1 MVYGIF
7 YYLIN
12 GIAWYC
18 IVLYCVVGFGAQAVS
33 RKTPIYF
40 KILWTQTIWTNN
52 RRYKYQEL
60 ADCKLPEKPVGKP
73 SWRAAANICAT
84 PHQLPSM
91 EKFVKVWKSLQRV
104 KSWQKVAKSSQK
116 VDKELAKKLV
126 RPTGLELVIVAFTVI
141 VALLVMYGMVSYDIL
156 WLHCMVLHAFT
167 MLASA
172 RGLCLARRL
181 YTSWIFTWT
190 GFCFWFF
197 FLKYIGVLRDTARA
211 SKPTS

>member
-60 ADCKLPEKPVGKP
+60 ADCKFPEKPIGKP

-91 EKFVKVWKSLQRV
+91 EKFVKVWKSLKRV

-116 VDKELAKKLV
+116 VGKELAKKLV
-126 RPTGLELVIVAFTVI
+126 RPQVWSSNSDTLGLELVIVAFTVI

-156 WLHCMVLHAFT
+156 WLHCMVCMLLQCRLRRAGCVSQDAYILH
-167 MLASA
+167 S
-172 RGLCLARRL
+172 
-181 YTSWIFTWT
+181 IQ
-190 GFCFWFF
+190 
-197 FLKYIGVLRDTARA
+197 
-211 SKPTS
+211 